1 MSEFF
6 KSELVRG
13 DLQDI
18 ADLHQFCVRSM
29 VTFPVLSKEKKLLY
43 LEALETFIEKQ
54 KIFYTR
60 LKLSDDPDAQEM
72 VESMKDSA
80 VMLGASPSDDI
91 YHMFDEFLER
101 VATIKEKIEEEE
113 P

>member
-13 DLQDI
+13 DIQDM
-18 ADLHQFCVRSM
+18 ADLQQFCVRSM
-29 VTFPVLSKEKKLLY
+29 VTFPVLPKEKKMLY
-43 LEALETFIEKQ
+43 FEALETLIEKQ
-54 KIFYTR
+54 KIFYAR

-72 VESMKDSA
+72 AESMKDAA

-91 YHMFDEFLER
+91 YHMFDEFLGR
-101 VATIKEKIEEEE
+101 VAAMKEKLEAEE